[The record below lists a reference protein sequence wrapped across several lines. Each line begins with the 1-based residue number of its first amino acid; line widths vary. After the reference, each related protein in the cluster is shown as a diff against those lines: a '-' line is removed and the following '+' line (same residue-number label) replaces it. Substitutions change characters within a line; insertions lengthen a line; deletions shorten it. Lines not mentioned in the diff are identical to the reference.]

1 MATTGTE
8 AQGGERL
15 DEGLRLVVPG
25 KGLPAGQGWDWIA
38 QGWKIFARSPLMWII
53 SLVILFV
60 IAIVLAFVPFIGS
73 LAFQALQAVFAGG
86 FMLACRHIE
95 RGGEFELEHL
105 FAGFSKRFVPLL
117 IVGLIFMAAGLALL
131 LLFFLV
137 AGVSLLPAFLSGD
150 SDALGAALMGS
161 AMLMMVGGLVMM
173 AVMVPIMA
181 AYWFAPALVMLHDM
195 PPIEAMKASF
205 FACFRNFVPFL
216 VYSLVMGFTLFIAIL
231 PFGLGLLV
239 WVPVAI
245 ASTYAA
251 YRQIFTEDEAAAAPP
266 RPVMVD

>member
-1 MATTGTE
+1 MATTETP

-15 DEGLRLVVPG
+15 DEGLSLVVPG
-25 KGLPAGQGWDWIA
+25 KGLPAGQGWDWIVE
-38 QGWKIFARSPLMWII
+38 GWRIFARSPLMWII

-60 IAIVLAFVPFIGS
+60 IAIVLAIVPFIGS

-86 FMLACRHIE
+86 FMLACRNIE
-95 RGGEFELEHL
+95 QGGEFELEHL

-117 IVGLIFMAAGLALL
+117 IVGLVFMAAGLALV

-161 AMLMMVGGLVMM
+161 AMLMMAGGLVML
-173 AVMVPIMA
+173 ALMVPIMA
-181 AYWFAPALVMLHDM
+181 AYWFAPALVMMHDM

-216 VYSLVMGFTLFIAIL
+216 IYGLVMGFALFIAIL

-245 ASTYAA
+245 SSTYAA
-251 YRQIFTEDEAAAAPP
+251 YRQIFTEDAAAAPP
-266 RPVMVD
+266 PRPAMVD

>member
-1 MATTGTE
+1 
-8 AQGGERL
+8 
-15 DEGLRLVVPG
+15 
-25 KGLPAGQGWDWIA
+25 
-38 QGWKIFARSPLMWII
+38 
-53 SLVILFV
+53 
-60 IAIVLAFVPFIGS
+60 
-73 LAFQALQAVFAGG
+73 
-86 FMLACRHIE
+86 
-95 RGGEFELEHL
+95 
-105 FAGFSKRFVPLL
+105 
-117 IVGLIFMAAGLALL
+117 L

>member
-1 MATTGTE
+1 
-8 AQGGERL
+8 
-15 DEGLRLVVPG
+15 
-25 KGLPAGQGWDWIA
+25 
-38 QGWKIFARSPLMWII
+38 
-53 SLVILFV
+53 
-60 IAIVLAFVPFIGS
+60 
-73 LAFQALQAVFAGG
+73 
-86 FMLACRHIE
+86 
-95 RGGEFELEHL
+95 
-105 FAGFSKRFVPLL
+105 
-117 IVGLIFMAAGLALL
+117 
-131 LLFFLV
+131 
-137 AGVSLLPAFLSGD
+137 
-150 SDALGAALMGS
+150 
-161 AMLMMVGGLVMM
+161 
-173 AVMVPIMA
+173 MA